1 MQLRIGSSGFSYDF
15 WRGGFYP
22 RELDDGDM
30 LAYYAARFDTV
41 EINNTFYRMPN
52 AAVLRRWAE
61 VVPAH
66 FRFVIKASRRITH
79 VARLR
84 DVGSDVAYLFRQ
96 LEALGDKLGP
106 VLLQCPPFLRADVEL
121 LRGFLALL
129 PQGCEPV
136 LEFRHR
142 SWFDA
147 SVYDALRERGACL
160 CISDEDRAD
169 PPVVATAEVGY
180 LRLRGE
186 DYDDETLRTWLRR
199 MAGWPRSY
207 VFFKHEATAPR
218 LIERARALAAAPAV
232 DPPGGD
238 DDPDRSAPH
247 STP

>member
-15 WRGGFYP
+15 WRGEFYP
-22 RELDDGDM
+22 PELDAGDM

-52 AAVLRRWAE
+52 AGVLRRWAE

-84 DVGSDVAYLFRQ
+84 DVGSDVTYLFRQ

-106 VLLQCPPFLRADVEL
+106 VLLQCPPFLRVDVEL
-121 LRGFLALL
+121 LRGFLSLL
-129 PQGCEPV
+129 PSGCAPV

-142 SWFDA
+142 SWFDET
-147 SVYDALRERGACL
+147 VYAALRERGACL
-160 CISDEDRAD
+160 CISDEDQAD
-169 PPVVATAEVGY
+169 PPVVATADVGY

-186 DYDDETLRTWLRR
+186 HYDDDVLRGWLRR
-199 MAGWPRSY
+199 MAAWPDAY

-218 LIERARALAAAPAV
+218 LIERARALAAAPP
-232 DPPGGD
+232 DPPLGD
-238 DDPDRSAPH
+238 DDPGRSAPP
-247 STP
+247 STT